1 MPKEIL
7 DIRNIEDLKKIEQ
20 AILENRDFELGEVQP
35 IQHVIKLDGGR
46 FTDYDIN
53 YITSDVAKIILSH
66 QKNFGKLLNE
76 IESKFGITFTDNE
89 RELKFKLQH
98 GCLEIFSNVFSKEA
112 ILSMDSKHKMWTLIA
127 IAGLIV
133 GSIGVSQYIDHLNNN
148 VQTKKEV
155 EIQKLQNQSRQSEI
169 DATKQYFDK
178 LIDINKTLV
187 QNKTIQ
193 DSINNPKK
201 ETLEVLKDDEVYKTI
216 DNQNLTKNDSSRFE
230 YVPPVVADIEEDIE
244 GEYYI
249 DNFHFRSED
258 KLFKING
265 IKLEADSLRISPLQR
280 IKLIEKAELQQKVKL
295 KIKTI
300 KDGVTNKL
308 KKVMIVDYIEN

>member
-1 MPKEIL
+1 MPKTIN
-7 DIRNIEDLKKIEQ
+7 IRTVEDLKIVEE
-20 AILENRDFELGEVQP
+20 AILNNEDFELGEVEP
-35 IQHVIKLDGGR
+35 IKHIIKLDGGR

-112 ILSMDSKHKMWTLIA
+112 ILSMDSKHKMWTLIT

-133 GSIGVSQYIDHLNNN
+133 GSIGVSQYITHLNNEI
-148 VQTKKEV
+148 QAKKEV
-155 EIQKLQNQSRQSEI
+155 EIQKLQNQARQSEAE
-169 DATKQYFDK
+169 ATKQYFNG
-178 LIDINKTLV
+178 LIDINKNLV

-230 YVPPVVADIEEDIE
+230 YVPPVIDDIEDEFTE
-244 GEYYI
+244 EYYI
-249 DNFHFRSED
+249 DNFQFRSEN

-265 IKLEADSLRISPLQR
+265 IGCEADSLRISPEKR
-280 IKLIEKAELQQKVKL
+280 IKLIAKAETQQKVKL

-308 KKVMIVDYIEN
+308 KKVMILDYLEN

>member
-1 MPKEIL
+1 MPRIL
-7 DIRNIEDLKKIEQ
+7 NIRTVEDLKIVKE
-20 AILENRDFELGEVQP
+20 AILNNEDFQLDEVEP
-35 IQHVIKLDGGR
+35 IKHIIKLDGGR

-112 ILSMDSKHKMWTLIA
+112 ILSMDSKHKMWTLIT

-133 GSIGVSQYIDHLNNN
+133 GSIGVSQYITHLNNEI
-148 VQTKKEV
+148 QAKKEV
-155 EIQKLQNQSRQSEI
+155 EIQKLQNQARQSEAE
-169 DATKQYFDK
+169 ATKQYFNG
-178 LIDINKTLV
+178 LIDINKNLV

-216 DNQNLTKNDSSRFE
+216 DNQNLTKNDSSRFD
-230 YVPPVVADIEEDIE
+230 YIAPDIQDIEEEVENIYTL
-244 GEYYI
+244 EYY
-249 DNFHFRSED
+249 NFVKEG
-258 KLFKING
+258 KMFKIVG
-265 IKLEADSLRISPLQR
+265 ISPLANSETISAEKR
-280 IKLIEKAELQQKVKL
+280 MRLMSKAETQQQVKL
-295 KIKTI
+295 KIKI
-300 KDGVTNKL
+300 VKDGAT
-308 KKVMIVDYIEN
+308 KKPIKAFILDYIEN

>member
-1 MPKEIL
+1 MPRIL
-7 DIRNIEDLKKIEQ
+7 NIRTVEDLKIVKE
-20 AILENRDFELGEVQP
+20 AILNNEDFQLDEVEP
-35 IQHVIKLDGGR
+35 IKHIIKLDGGR

-112 ILSMDSKHKMWTLIA
+112 ILSMDSKHKMWTLIT

-133 GSIGVSQYIDHLNNN
+133 GSIGVSQYITHLNNEI
-148 VQTKKEV
+148 QAKKEV
-155 EIQKLQNQSRQSEI
+155 EIQKLQNQARQSEAE
-169 DATKQYFDK
+169 ATKQYFNG
-178 LIDINKTLV
+178 LIDINKNLV

-230 YVPPVVADIEEDIE
+230 YVPPVIDDIEDEFTE
-244 GEYYI
+244 EYYI
-249 DNFHFRSED
+249 DNFQFRSEN

-265 IKLEADSLRISPLQR
+265 IGCEADSLRISPEKR
-280 IKLIEKAELQQKVKL
+280 IKLIAKAETQQKVKL

-308 KKVMIVDYIEN
+308 KKVMILDYLEN

>member
-1 MPKEIL
+1 MPKIIN
-7 DIRNIEDLKKIEQ
+7 IRTVEDLKIVEE
-20 AILENRDFELGEVQP
+20 AILNNEDFELGEVEP
-35 IQHVIKLDGGR
+35 IKHIIKLDGGR

-112 ILSMDSKHKMWTLIA
+112 ILSMDSKHKMWTLIT

-133 GSIGVSQYIDHLNNN
+133 GSIGVSQYITHLNNEI
-148 VQTKKEV
+148 QAKKEV
-155 EIQKLQNQSRQSEI
+155 EIQKLQNQARQSEAE
-169 DATKQYFDK
+169 ATKQYFNG
-178 LIDINKTLV
+178 LIDINKNLV

-230 YVPPVVADIEEDIE
+230 YVPPVIDDIEDEFTE
-244 GEYYI
+244 EYYI
-249 DNFHFRSED
+249 DNFQFRSEN

-265 IKLEADSLRISPLQR
+265 IGCEADSLRISPEKR
-280 IKLIEKAELQQKVKL
+280 IKLIAKAETQQKVKL

-308 KKVMIVDYIEN
+308 KKVMILDYLEN